1 MSSCSALSLPSG
13 MAALHDRASLLAGAF
28 LPLLHVAKTHKALVR
43 FSIKGSSNRKG
54 CNDMQAIEEK
64 HPYEFQP
71 NNLNKVQT
79 EVCQGQHT
87 LIWEQLRT
95 FPSEELTGKVVL
107 VRCNLDVSF
116 EKEHIIDEE
125 PIVSAAPTIA
135 YLQQLGARTVL
146 ASHWQPIKS
155 PVENLDAQ
163 LIAACLSKH
172 IKKEVLQAGGVIG
185 DSVRKIIDKLENG
198 SILLLG
204 NLLLHKEEVA
214 NDKDFSRKLAEGIDI
229 LVNDSFSIA
238 HRVLASTV
246 GITRFTSARI
256 AGFQL
261 EKELFFLTMAI
272 ERCESPLIAVVG
284 GAKVS
289 KVLGVLYSLV
299 NKGFSV
305 IITGSMVYTFLYAL
319 GTQGLPDFVEST
331 MIPAVLNLMEVAKE
345 REVEIF
351 LPSDFLCIRGSCS
364 QVFKAGV
371 VPDGWTP
378 ICFGQQSL
386 ETTNAALQVCKM
398 ALWIGPVSM
407 GGPLAPPEMAMLF
420 ATIFGKISQRG
431 CITIVGGKEA
441 CSAVKNVG
449 VASLITHLSGGG
461 SAFLNLLKGMT
472 LPGVAALD
480 LACPMVLDWGE
491 IYGNPYLPLFID
503 IGSGNGVFNL
513 QMAQK
518 YQDPQNY
525 LGLEINRKLVKRCL
539 DSVVTLQ
546 LRNVHFVTA
555 DATTALQRIV
565 HNYPGQVTS
574 VAVQCPD
581 PNFSDPDSRWRVVQ
595 RRLVEAVVD
604 ILCKDGKVF
613 LQSDVKDVAIQMKS
627 EFLKYSGKNLVL
639 SIEHL
644 DPQKCDT
651 EGWLN
656 DNPFDISTDWENHV
670 LERGDQMYRI
680 LLSRLGS

>member
-54 CNDMQAIEEK
+54 FMQYGYITHTHEGECSGSLYIKSSLAESF
-64 HPYEFQP
+64 HAH
-71 NNLNKVQT
+71 VQT

-163 LIAACLSKH
+163 LIA
-172 IKKEVLQAGGVIG
+172 
-185 DSVRKIIDKLENG
+185 
-198 SILLLG
+198 
-204 NLLLHKEEVA
+204 
-214 NDKDFSRKLAEGIDI
+214 
-229 LVNDSFSIA
+229 
-238 HRVLASTV
+238 
-246 GITRFTSARI
+246 
-256 AGFQL
+256 
-261 EKELFFLTMAI
+261 
-272 ERCESPLIAVVG
+272 
-284 GAKVS
+284 
-289 KVLGVLYSLV
+289 
-299 NKGFSV
+299 
-305 IITGSMVYTFLYAL
+305 
-319 GTQGLPDFVEST
+319 
-331 MIPAVLNLMEVAKE
+331 
-345 REVEIF
+345 
-351 LPSDFLCIRGSCS
+351 
-364 QVFKAGV
+364 
-371 VPDGWTP
+371 GWTP